1 MQPERMQPE
10 TAESPQAPPPGATRP
25 RPWSRIGHS
34 ELLLPTFLALALS
47 GALFLLQARLDYNI
61 AEEGF
66 QWYGAIH
73 TAHGQVPLR
82 DFYAYDPGR
91 YYWAAAWAPLLG
103 DGIVALRL
111 STAAFQALGLFCG
124 LLAAR
129 RVVASRWLLAAVGLV
144 LLLWMVPRN
153 KVFEPAIAMAAV
165 WCAVLLIEKPSLRRH
180 FWAGALTGAAA
191 FFGKNL
197 GLYLLCAFALL
208 IPFVHFRLDRGAR
221 RSRPRAD
228 VPADAGEPGPD
239 PSGSPAVEWLPRPF
253 GRKLLAWGLGIAAGS
268 LPLLLMLGFVPGFYR
283 SYVDSLLYFV
293 ELGQTNFPLPVP
305 WPWRV
310 AGVAGALAG
319 RAPIGA
325 AGQPLAVGLCFLLL
339 PAFYAVAAATAVA
352 TSRATAGRRALL
364 LACGFVGVFY
374 LHHALA
380 RADFHHLAQS
390 FHPLLLGLLALPSAL
405 SRGRPEGRH
414 EAAVAAIAAVLLAV
428 TALTAWRESPLCQEV
443 AAAGTGDPFVAYRLG
458 ADELRLLGRKA
469 RFLNSCERV
478 IAAHVPAGEPLL
490 IAPNLPGL
498 YPVLGRT
505 SPVWDIYP
513 IWPARGARDRRML
526 GELEQAGV
534 KWALVLPGFRMDGR
548 DELSFA
554 NSYPEVFRYLM
565 REFERLPAPRLAA
578 GWWLMK
584 KRAGGSS

>member
-1 MQPERMQPE
+1 M
-10 TAESPQAPPPGATRP
+10 TRR

-34 ELLLPTFLALALS
+34 KLLFPAFLALALS
-47 GALFLLQARLDYNI
+47 GSLFLVQARLDYNI

-73 TAHGQVPLR
+73 TAHGQVPMR

-165 WCAVLLIEKPSLRRH
+165 WCAVRLIEKPSLRRH
-180 FWAGALTGAAA
+180 FWAGALAGAAA
-191 FFGKNL
+191 FFGKNH

-208 IPFVHFRLDRGAR
+208 IPFVYFRLDRGAR
-221 RSRPRAD
+221 GSTVD
-228 VPADAGEPGPD
+228 DGEAGPE
-239 PSGSPAVEWLPRPF
+239 PSGSAAMGRLPRPF
-253 GRKLLAWGLGIAAGS
+253 GRKVLAWSLGIAAGS
-268 LPLLLMLGFVPGFYR
+268 LPLLLMLSFVPGFYR
-283 SYVDSLLYFV
+283 SYVDSLLYFL

-305 WPWRV
+305 WPWQ
-310 AGVAGALAG
+310 AAHLAGATLETMG
-319 RAPIGA
+319 RAPAGA

-339 PAFYAVAAATAVA
+339 PAFYVLAAAIAVA
-352 TSRATAGRRALL
+352 TSRTTAGRRALL

-374 LHHALA
+374 LHHAFA

-405 SRGRPEGRH
+405 SRGRPGGRQ
-414 EAAVAAIAAVLLAV
+414 EAAVAAIAAALLAV
-428 TALTAWRESPLCQEV
+428 TALTAWRESPLYQEA
-443 AAAGTGDPFVAYRLG
+443 AAAGTGNAFVAYRLG

-478 IAAHVPAGEPLL
+478 IATHVSAGEPLL

-513 IWPARGARDRRML
+513 IWPGRGARDRRML
-526 GELEQAGV
+526 RELEQGNV
-534 KWALVLPGFRMDGR
+534 KWALVLPGFSMDGR

-554 NSYPEVFRYLM
+554 NSYPEVFRYLL

-584 KRAGGSS
+584 KRGL